1 MYYCMEF
8 FPFPYNSKY
17 PTSKI
22 VWLINDHSTHLVLI
36 PACCHSAAHVH
47 KMINV
52 ISGGRLKKIY
62 ITGIQKIDG
71 VEYGLSCCIE
81 LFYWRMPRWQWR
93 QGGIGVVVDLNA
105 LTRPLLSLWQSSCF
119 LLIVL
124 CCRYWVEVCSEV
136 LWFDWSH
143 HCCFEYFLVVLKWA
157 FKLWF

>member
-52 ISGGRLKKIY
+52 ISGVRLKKNIY
-62 ITGIQKIDG
+62 YRHT
-71 VEYGLSCCIE
+71 EN
-81 LFYWRMPRWQWR
+81 RWCR
-93 QGGIGVVVDLNA
+93 VRTVMLYRVVLLMNAAMTVKTRRHRCGGRSQRFNTTIVIA
-105 LTRPLLSLWQSSCF
+105 LTVVLFSSYCLVLPLLSWILQWGSLVWLKSPLLFWIFLGCF
-119 LLIVL
+119 KV
-124 CCRYWVEVCSEV
+124 S
-136 LWFDWSH
+136 F
-143 HCCFEYFLVVLKWA
+143 
-157 FKLWF
+157 